1 MRPSLRFPIWYA
13 LGNGSRVN
21 LRQHMLSLGQH
32 LALASPWWSWD
43 CQAVRKALW
52 ASVLVR
58 LRRLGNEKLKANGA
72 AGRSP
77 ASWRDLE
84 FLRKEVKTH
93 RRVFDGKTNLCLE
106 LLVGYAGVLGIETQ
120 DCFPQTEPW
129 IAEAAAYLTLYAE
142 GRTRTVGLD
151 DARVYV
157 AHVIPWTVGGNKTG
171 REIEEGLAR
180 MESGT
185 RGIVLSVASAL
196 APVLEACDPET
207 KLAAGRNG
215 A

>member
-1 MRPSLRFPIWYA
+1 
-13 LGNGSRVN
+13 
-21 LRQHMLSLGQH
+21 MLSLGQH

-58 LRRLGNEKLKANGA
+58 LRRLGSERLKTNGA

-77 ASWRDLE
+77 ASWRDVE

-106 LLVGYAGVLGIETQ
+106 LLVGYAGVLGIDSQ
-120 DCFPQTEPW
+120 DCFPDTASW
-129 IAEAAAYLTLYAE
+129 IAEAAVYLSLYAE
-142 GRTRTVGLD
+142 GRVRAVSID

-157 AHVIPWTVGGNKTG
+157 TCVV
-171 REIEEGLAR
+171 
-180 MESGT
+180 
-185 RGIVLSVASAL
+185 
-196 APVLEACDPET
+196 
-207 KLAAGRNG
+207 
-215 A
+215 